1 MKPKDAAIEFL
12 LTIAGSFVGVALAY
26 LILIL

>member
-1 MKPKDAAIEFL
+1 MKPKDIVIEFL
-12 LTIAGSFVGVALAY
+12 IAIAGSFVGVALAY